1 MLILAKWEL
10 VSIMKKQLILLAS
23 AFLLIGI
30 MLGFGIA
37 QVIISISNIDKST
50 MDNMKAL
57 GIKNIT
63 IGDAYSNGYQ
73 LSFNVTIAKVTDNKQ
88 EIKRFVVNR
97 YLDGKIMDAK
107 ARDEIVNDEINRR
120 YAINATF
127 NKILDGGVIQVQP

>member
-1 MLILAKWEL
+1 
-10 VSIMKKQLILLAS
+10 MKKQIIILAS

-30 MLGFGIA
+30 IIGFVTA
-37 QVIISISNIDKST
+37 QAIINISNIDKST

-73 LSFNVTIAKVTDNKQ
+73 LTFNVTITKVIDGKQ
-88 EIKRFVVNR
+88 ESKKFVVNR
-97 YLDGKIMDAK
+97 YVDGKVIDAK

-120 YAINATF
+120 FAINATF
-127 NKILDGGVIQVQP
+127 NKILDGGVIHVQL